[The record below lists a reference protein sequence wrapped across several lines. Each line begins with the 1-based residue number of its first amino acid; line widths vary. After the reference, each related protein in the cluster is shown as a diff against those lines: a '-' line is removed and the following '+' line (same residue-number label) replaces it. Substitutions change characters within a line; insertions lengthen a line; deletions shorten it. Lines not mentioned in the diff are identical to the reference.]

1 MVEFGGGG
9 GSRTRVRNYNP
20 MNVYTH
26 ILSFNFI
33 PPALTDKLCRNY
45 SEISFASSIRKFDSA
60 IIPNDVLSTPGM
72 NEAEE
77 RLR

>member
-1 MVEFGGGG
+1 MYFCGGG

-33 PPALTDKLCRNY
+33 PAALANKLCRHY
-45 SEISFASSIRKFDSA
+45 SEVSFASSIRKFDLA
-60 IIPNDVLSTPGM
+60 IIPNGVLSTPGM